1 MPISPTAT
9 PWGRV
14 DQPPPA
20 QPPQSLRCGRGALV
34 TSADFEEV
42 DHRPTP
48 MGELVLRRR
57 REPRLDNREVYEIKL
72 GDEFLMSSLFTDGE
86 VALADLGL
94 AAAEGDDLDVVVGGL
109 GLGYTAE
116 AVLRHES
123 VRSLTVVEYLD
134 GVIDWHHRGLV
145 PIGRT
150 LMDDPR
156 CHLVQG
162 DFFAMVMDP
171 ETGFDNRSPGRRFDA
186 VLVDIDHSPRH
197 WLDPG
202 SKTFYEA
209 VGLRGVVRHLKPG
222 GVFALWSNDPP
233 DPDFERSLGDVF
245 ARRRSHVVAFENPYT
260 GGESSSTVYVA
271 RAGS

>member
-1 MPISPTAT
+1 MSI
-9 PWGRV
+9 
-14 DQPPPA
+14 
-20 QPPQSLRCGRGALV
+20 
-34 TSADFEEV
+34 DFEEI
-42 DHRPTP
+42 DYRSTP

-57 REPRLDNREVYEIKL
+57 REPRLENREVYEIKL

-94 AAAEGDDLDVVVGGL
+94 AAADGRDLDVVVGGL
-109 GLGYTAE
+109 GLGFTAD
-116 AVLRHES
+116 AVLRHDT
-123 VRSLTVVEYLD
+123 VQSLIVVEYLE

-145 PIGRT
+145 PVGRT

-162 DFFAMVMDP
+162 DFFAMVMDA
-171 ETGFDNRSPGRRFDA
+171 ETGLDDRAPGRRFDA

-202 SKTFYEA
+202 SRTFYEA
-209 VGLRGVVRHLKPG
+209 VGLRRVVTHLKPG

-233 DPDFERSLGDVF
+233 DAEFEQALDQVF
-245 ARRRSHVVAFENPYT
+245 PSRRSHVISFENPYT
-260 GGESSSTVYVA
+260 GGTSASTVYVA
-271 RAGS
+271 RLG